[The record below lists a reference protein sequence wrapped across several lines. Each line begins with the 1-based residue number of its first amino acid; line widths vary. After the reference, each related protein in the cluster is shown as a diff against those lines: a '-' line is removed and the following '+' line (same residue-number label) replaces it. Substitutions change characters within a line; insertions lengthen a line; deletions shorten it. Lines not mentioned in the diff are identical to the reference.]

1 MGLMCARENGDRI
14 FIEGIGWDCFYYDY
28 DIRRGD
34 TIHFR
39 YNYKDL
45 LMYMSPI
52 HPNGE
57 PKVIISKYILFYI
70 SYLFG
75 NILIIN
81 NCLIFKIHKADV
93 FDEEERPVAYDNGF
107 NLIQRQVNNMRT
119 LVQTYEDYPA
129 QVHCFTTAN
138 IYGNYLVI
146 HRPIVGSLGLQQY
159 GLLLLEMSRQTH
171 QST

>member
-1 MGLMCARENGDRI
+1 MCARENGDRI

-57 PKVIISKYILFYI
+57 PKVIIT
-70 SYLFG
+70 
-75 NILIIN
+75 
-81 NCLIFKIHKADV
+81 DV